1 MKKPSAKPKAGVSK
15 KTQYLLLFGL
25 VLSVVLFGL
34 TQHPLLA
41 LVALAFLAG
50 VLYVEFQYT
59 QNWQELVASAGIA
72 LGAWL
77 LLSFLLNTAS
87 PINIITSCSM
97 LPEYERGDL
106 IFLYGGQPNAPKIS
120 VPFAL
125 NDVRYVPVE
134 VQLSGQTV
142 ARVLQPS
149 VNGQPLFDPVVSTC
163 QRESAE
169 GNRTAVCLKGIT
181 MQGKTVSVLESGTI
195 PVFDS
200 NTSAGLIVHRLFAV
214 LEGTDGPHYL
224 TKGDNNPFLDQQSGF
239 ALIPAKTADRV
250 LLNIPILGVLS
261 WKDGLVWQSES
272 QVPVKGNVLFKI
284 PYLGYVK
291 LLLFLQIETPAGCD
305 SFLHPPAP

>member
-1 MKKPSAKPKAGVSK
+1 MPSKKPSARPKLSK
-15 KTQYLLLFGL
+15 NAQYLLLFGL
-25 VLSVVLFGL
+25 VLSVVLFAL

-72 LGAWL
+72 LSAWL

-106 IFLYGGQPNAPKIS
+106 IFLYGGTPHAPTVQ
-120 VPFAL
+120 VPSAL
-125 NDVRYVPVE
+125 GDAKYVPAE
-134 VQLSGQTV
+134 VQLQGQTV
-142 ARVLQPS
+142 ARVLEPYA
-149 VNGQPLFDPVVSTC
+149 NGQPLFEPIISTC
-163 QRESAE
+163 QRENAD
-169 GNRTAVCLKGIT
+169 GNRTTVCLKGINIQNQT
-181 MQGKTVSVLESGTI
+181 IHVLESNTVSV
-195 PVFDS
+195 FDS
-200 NTSAGLIVHRLFAV
+200 KTFAGFIVHRLFAV
-214 LEGTDGPHYL
+214 LEAPDGTYYL

-250 LLNIPILGVLS
+250 LLNMPIFGVLS
-261 WKDGLVWQSES
+261 WKDGLVWQAEN

-284 PYLGYVK
+284 PYIGYIK

-305 SFLHPPAP
+305 SFLHPPA